1 MRQSN
6 SKENR
11 HQNSTRKMSDYIK
24 STLGSSQ
31 QVGQALSNKKN
42 ALNELENQLQQ
53 LVKTKSQLQQV
64 CGVKEN
70 KDIRQSKENR
80 EMLYQLQQQQ
90 NIDRQTQLV
99 QTGNFGH
106 PESQL
111 SHRISTQRTLPA
123 FEIHEEIP
131 TIEDLRKLQNWILD
145 LNSFSVEQMDELK
158 KLSSII
164 LFRMRNIRKQ

>member
-6 SKENR
+6 YKENR
-11 HQNSTRKMSDYIK
+11 QQSSQRKMSDYIK
-24 STLGSSQ
+24 STLGSNQ
-31 QVGQALSNKKN
+31 QIHEPLSNKKN
-42 ALNELENQLQQ
+42 QLNELEYQLQQ
-53 LVKTKSQLQQV
+53 MVKIKSSLNQF
-64 CGVKEN
+64 CGLKEN
-70 KDIRQSKENR
+70 KEIRQSKENR
-80 EMLYQLQQQQ
+80 EILYQLQQQQ
-90 NIDRQTQLV
+90 NNDRQSQLV

-123 FEIHEEIP
+123 FEIHEDIP
-131 TIEDLRKLQNWILD
+131 TIEDLRKLQNQILD